1 MNNGA
6 DKLVKHSKYI
16 NIAGL
21 LRWWR

>member
-6 DKLVKHSKYI
+6 DKLVKYSKYI